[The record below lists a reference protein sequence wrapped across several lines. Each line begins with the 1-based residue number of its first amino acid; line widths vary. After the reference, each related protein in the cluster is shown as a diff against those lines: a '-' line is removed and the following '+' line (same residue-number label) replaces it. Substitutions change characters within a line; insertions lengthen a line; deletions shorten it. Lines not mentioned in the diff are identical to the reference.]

1 MSERPIEHYLKKL
14 EDYRR
19 EDLEISRLSMAS
31 ELGIPFETYRNW
43 YRRSEKR
50 SNPSSK
56 YAKCI
61 KSFLE
66 SREVISAKRWIE
78 EDGPDLLNRIGVKK
92 GQTVMDFG
100 SGNGDYTLI
109 LARTVGE
116 KGKVYAIDK
125 NKEVLDKLIKRA
137 SGKSFENIEGKFVS
151 EETKTPTKIPLPDKS
166 IDVGWF
172 SDVLHDGYFKDEQKE
187 ELLFDVYRILKEDAL
202 IAVHPVHMEKERL
215 KRVIK
220 STGFC
225 LEEEYQEVVLF
236 HGSEFHEGRIFKYKK
251 CRDIISEKENWKK
264 DERGEK

>member
-1 MSERPIEHYLKKL
+1 MAERPVEYYLKKL
-14 EDYRR
+14 EEYRK
-19 EDLEISRLSMAS
+19 EGLDLSRPAIAN

-43 YRRSEKR
+43 YRGTEKR

-56 YAKCI
+56 YVKCI

-66 SREVISAKRWIE
+66 SREIISARRWIE

-109 LARTVGE
+109 LARAVGE
-116 KGKVYAIDK
+116 EGKVYAVDK
-125 NKEVLDKLIKRA
+125 NKEVLGKLMRRA
-137 SGKSFENIEGKFVS
+137 YGKGFGNIEDKFVS
-151 EETKTPTKIPLPDKS
+151 GETETPTKIPLPDKS

-187 ELLFDVYRILKEDAL
+187 ELLRDVYRILKEDGF

-220 STGFC
+220 STGFY

-236 HGSEFHEGRIFKYKK
+236 HGNEFHEGRTFKF
-251 CRDIISEKENWKK
+251 KK
-264 DERGEK
+264 DREYDT